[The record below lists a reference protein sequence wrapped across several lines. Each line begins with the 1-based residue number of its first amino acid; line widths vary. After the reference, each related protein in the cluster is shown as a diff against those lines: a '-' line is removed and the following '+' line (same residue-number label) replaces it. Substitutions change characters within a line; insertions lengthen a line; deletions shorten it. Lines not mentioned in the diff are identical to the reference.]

1 METNSIEDAIPQKI
15 VTDLKNINEANT
27 FWSKNENS
35 YIEKCSLN
43 EVKNFNKMILE
54 TDDMETRSWV
64 VKDDFPF

>member
-27 FWSKNENS
+27 FLSKNENS
-35 YIEKCSLN
+35 YMEKCSLN